1 MGRPKKSQSEKLVSV
16 GLYISPQHE
25 AELKQI
31 AESEDRERGYITR
44 ALYLRGLAAYKQD
57 GQLVE
62 PVDVEPLANTEE
74 ELEAASKLTQGKK
87 GSRGGTGSRNSGTR
101 KR

>member
-1 MGRPKKSQSEKLVSV
+1 MAGRPKKKGTEKLVSV
-16 GLYISPQHE
+16 GLAILPE
-25 AELKQI
+25 IDAEIGKFLETDGRLKGQFLRQI
-31 AESEDRERGYITR
+31 FMRGW
-44 ALYLRGLAAYKQD
+44 AAYKRD
-57 GQLVE
+57 GLLVE
-62 PVDVEPLANTEE
+62 PVANTEE